1 MCRGGI
7 PICWPQFNDMGPTQS
22 HGFARNTEFTVIDG
36 SDSFVT
42 LRLSSSDDTREL
54 WPHDFELT
62 VRIEITGSG
71 ALLQEVR
78 SFVGFRFYQPV
89 AEPSGQCRSLNAA
102 HVRHAAH
109 LGTRSGV
116 PGTLP

>member
-1 MCRGGI
+1 
-7 PICWPQFNDMGPTQS
+7 MGPTQS

-42 LRLSSSDDTREL
+42 LCLSSSDDTREL

-78 SFVGFRFYQPV
+78 SFVGFRSYQRV
-89 AEPSGQCRSLNAA
+89 AEFSGQCRWRCAVLCSTP
-102 HVRHAAH
+102 RHTTWCA
-109 LGTRSGV
+109 GTI
-116 PGTLP
+116 P